1 VEGVRDGKMAHSP
14 EWAFCFPGGRLII
27 RANRCPTMLDETT
40 IPSGTVLALAGE
52 FDLAQT
58 PRLRD
63 AFQRVVGQ
71 STVVLDMSRVTYMD
85 STTLG
90 ALTQLR
96 TRLADDG
103 GALILVGVSGVSK
116 RLFDITGLVKI
127 FDLRPSLAEVEH
139 VGDLRRIEIVADA

>member
-1 VEGVRDGKMAHSP
+1 
-14 EWAFCFPGGRLII
+14 
-27 RANRCPTMLDETT
+27 MLDETT